1 MSKGTE
7 APGPA
12 SQGLGSLGS
21 GALTSASMLVV
32 TAAASLVGVVI
43 ARELGRTDETDG
55 FFAAY
60 GVFIVLALAA
70 QSIRISVLP
79 TLARASDERRLAS
92 ELGAFAVAIGAVAIP
107 LVVVAEVAAVPIGGL
122 LTGNGTMTAQDAA
135 AYSLRWMVPAA
146 AAHLFAGIA
155 ASGLAALD
163 DYATAAA
170 GYAAGSI
177 AGLVLILAR
186 VGEDGIS
193 AVAWGITL
201 NGIVALG
208 VPATALAVRAFHARM
223 PAGAV
228 RPTGPPVRA
237 RIGGFAAAAALPIA
251 LQMLYVVCL
260 PFAGRLGTG
269 AVTSF
274 GYAYLAAAG
283 LVTVTAFSLGIA
295 TSVPLARLGLDAAAA
310 ARHVVSA
317 SWVALPLIGAVAGA
331 FAVAGSDVV
340 EAVLGGA
347 YGSSVGEQVGRLV
360 AVLSPW
366 MIASVGVN
374 VAFPLV
380 FVAGRTR
387 ALPLIALLALA
398 VQVPI
403 AWALG
408 DWLDLDGLAVA
419 LALSTFLVL
428 LCVLAL
434 LGALAPAARGLV
446 LASGVVAGLT
456 LAAFVPP
463 SLVLGSLA
471 AAAVGLVLYAALV
484 GLLRPRGLTASWG
497 YLRALR

>member
-1 MSKGTE
+1 M
-7 APGPA
+7 
-12 SQGLGSLGS
+12 
-21 GALTSASMLVV
+21 
-32 TAAASLVGVVI
+32 
-43 ARELGRTDETDG
+43 
-55 FFAAY
+55 
-60 GVFIVLALAA
+60 
-70 QSIRISVLP
+70 
-79 TLARASDERRLAS
+79 
-92 ELGAFAVAIGAVAIP
+92 
-107 LVVVAEVAAVPIGGL
+107 
-122 LTGNGTMTAQDAA
+122 
-135 AYSLRWMVPAA
+135 
-146 AAHLFAGIA
+146 
-155 ASGLAALD
+155 
-163 DYATAAA
+163 
-170 GYAAGSI
+170 
-177 AGLVLILAR
+177 
-186 VGEDGIS
+186 
-193 AVAWGITL
+193 
-201 NGIVALG
+201 
-208 VPATALAVRAFHARM
+208 
-223 PAGAV
+223 
-228 RPTGPPVRA
+228 
-237 RIGGFAAAAALPIA
+237 
-251 LQMLYVVCL
+251 
-260 PFAGRLGTG
+260 
-269 AVTSF
+269 
-274 GYAYLAAAG
+274 
-283 LVTVTAFSLGIA
+283 
-295 TSVPLARLGLDAAAA
+295 
-310 ARHVVSA
+310 
-317 SWVALPLIGAVAGA
+317 
-331 FAVAGSDVV
+331 
-340 EAVLGGA
+340 LGGA

>member
-1 MSKGTE
+1 VSKRTE
-7 APGPA
+7 APGSA
-12 SQGLGSLGS
+12 SEGLGSLGS

-32 TAAASLVGVVI
+32 TVVASLVGVVI

-79 TLARASDERRLAS
+79 TLARARDERRLAS
-92 ELGAFAVAIGAVAIP
+92 ELGGYAIAIAVVAIP
-107 LVVVAEVAAVPIGGL
+107 LVVLAEVAATPIGGL
-122 LTGNGTMTAQDAA
+122 LTGNGTTTAQEAA

-146 AAHLFAGIA
+146 TAHLFAGIA

-170 GYAAGSI
+170 GYAAGSL
-177 AGLVLILAR
+177 AGLAVILAR
-186 VGEDGIS
+186 VGADGIS
-193 AVAWGITL
+193 AVAWGMTL
-201 NGIVALG
+201 NGIVALA
-208 VPATALAVRAFHARM
+208 VPAVALAVRALRARM

-295 TSVPLARLGLDAAAA
+295 TSVPLSRLGLDAAAA
-310 ARHVVSA
+310 ARHVVSV
-317 SWVALPLIGAVAGA
+317 SWIALPLIGAVAGA

-347 YGSSVGEQVGRLV
+347 YGSDVGEQVGRLV

-387 ALPLIALLALA
+387 SLPLIALLALV
-398 VQVPI
+398 VQAPL

-408 DWLDLDGLAVA
+408 DWFDLDGLAVA

-434 LGALAPAARGLV
+434 LGALARAVRGLV
-446 LASGVVAGLT
+446 LAAGVVGGVT

-471 AAAVGLVLYAALV
+471 AAAVGLVLYAALL
-484 GLLRPRGLTASWG
+484 GALRPRGLTSSWG

>member
-1 MSKGTE
+1 MSKRTDS
-7 APGPA
+7 PGDA
-12 SQGLGSLGS
+12 RQGLGSLGS

-32 TAAASLVGVVI
+32 TVVAALVGVVI
-43 ARELGRTDETDG
+43 ARELGRTSETDG

-79 TLARASDERRLAS
+79 TLARARDERRLAS
-92 ELGAFAVAIGAVAIP
+92 ELGGYAVAIAVVAVP
-107 LVVVAEVAAVPIGGL
+107 LVVAAEVFATPIGGL
-122 LTGNGTMTAQDAA
+122 LTGNGTTAARDAA

-146 AAHLFAGIA
+146 AAHLFAGVA

-177 AGLVLILAR
+177 AGLALILAR

-201 NGIVALG
+201 NGIVALAL
-208 VPATALAVRAFHARM
+208 PATALAARAFRARM
-223 PAGAV
+223 PTGAV

-283 LVTVTAFSLGIA
+283 LVTVTAFSLGIV
-295 TSVPLARLGLDAAAA
+295 TSVPLSRLGLDAAAA
-310 ARHVVSA
+310 ARHVVSV
-317 SWVALPLIGAVAGA
+317 SWIALPLIGAVAGA

-340 EAVLGGA
+340 EAVLGTA
-347 YGSSVGEQVGRLV
+347 YGSDVGEQVGRLV

-387 ALPLIALLALA
+387 SLPVIGLLALA
-398 VQVPI
+398 LQAPI

-428 LCVLAL
+428 ACLLAL
-434 LGALAPAARGLV
+434 LGALVPTMRGLV
-446 LASGVVAGLT
+446 LAAGIVAGVT

-484 GLLRPRGLTASWG
+484 AVLRPRRLTASWG
-497 YLRALR
+497 YLRTLR

>member
-1 MSKGTE
+1 M
-7 APGPA
+7 
-12 SQGLGSLGS
+12 
-21 GALTSASMLVV
+21 
-32 TAAASLVGVVI
+32 
-43 ARELGRTDETDG
+43 
-55 FFAAY
+55 
-60 GVFIVLALAA
+60 
-70 QSIRISVLP
+70 
-79 TLARASDERRLAS
+79 
-92 ELGAFAVAIGAVAIP
+92 
-107 LVVVAEVAAVPIGGL
+107 
-122 LTGNGTMTAQDAA
+122 
-135 AYSLRWMVPAA
+135 
-146 AAHLFAGIA
+146 
-155 ASGLAALD
+155 
-163 DYATAAA
+163 
-170 GYAAGSI
+170 
-177 AGLVLILAR
+177 
-186 VGEDGIS
+186 
-193 AVAWGITL
+193 TL
-201 NGIVALG
+201 NGIVA
-208 VPATALAVRAFHARM
+208 VTIPAVALAIRARRSQM

-228 RPTGPPVRA
+228 RPTGPPVRR

-295 TSVPLARLGLDAAAA
+295 TSVPLSRLGLDAAAS

-340 EAVLGGA
+340 EAVLGDA
-347 YGSSVGEQVGRLV
+347 YGANVGEEVGRLI

-374 VAFPLV
+374 VAFPLA

-387 ALPLIALLALA
+387 PLPLIGLVALG

-408 DWLDLDGLAVA
+408 DWFALDGLAVA

-428 LCVLAL
+428 VCLLLL
-434 LGALAPAARGLV
+434 LGALASAARGLV
-446 LASGVVAGLT
+446 FAAGVVAGLT

-484 GLLRPRGLTASWG
+484 GALRPRGLTSSWG